1 MKNISMVVTSHK
13 PVAMETEGHSRELQM
28 FSLSSESSLNIG
40 HLTQKPAGGNNNS
53 MENARHHC
61 DAL

>member
-1 MKNISMVVTSHK
+1 MVVTSHE

-28 FSLSSESSLNIG
+28 FSLSSEPGLDIG
-40 HLTQKPAGGNNNS
+40 HLTQKPAGVNNNS
-53 MENARHHC
+53 IENARHHC